1 MRPQALLLDFGG
13 TLATERSSRAAIY
26 ASAAADHGLTVSEST
41 MAGCMSRAH
50 AELPREIDD
59 DGQGF
64 RYDDA
69 WFCVFIERIFH
80 GDLGLGREELPSLE
94 RELFARFSDAETF
107 RIFPGALE
115 LLESAHAAGLALAVV
130 SNWSQRLPLLLE
142 RLGLSKRLDVVLS
155 SAAER
160 LEKPDPRIFEHAL
173 EQLGVAATSAVHAGN
188 DPEKDCGGARA
199 AGLSAVLVDHSGT
212 MPGVAPRVT
221 GLADL
226 ADYLGLTP

>member
-26 ASAAADHGLTVSEST
+26 AAAGADRGLDVDEAT
-41 MAGCMSRAH
+41 MAACMSRAH
-50 AELPREIDD
+50 AELPREID
-59 DGQGF
+59 GHSTGW
-64 RYDDA
+64 RYGDA
-69 WFCVFIERIFH
+69 WFGVFIERIFH
-80 GDLGLGREELPSLE
+80 SDLGLQREELPSLE

-115 LLESAHAAGLALAVV
+115 LLETAHEAGLALAVV
-130 SNWSQRLPLLLE
+130 SNWSQRLPRLLE
-142 RLGLSKRLDVVLS
+142 RLGLASRLDVVLS

-160 LEKPDPRIFEHAL
+160 LEKPDPRLFERAL
-173 EQLGVAATSAVHAGN
+173 GQLGVAATSAVHAGN
-188 DPEKDCGGARA
+188 DPEKDCAGARA

-221 GLADL
+221 SLPAL
-226 ADYLGLTP
+226 ADYLGLTR